1 MAVIGVDGGNTK
13 TDLVVATADGEPLAW
28 VRGPGSNSHGPGGA
42 AGCVEVIAALVERAA
57 PELPIEHGA
66 FFLCGADVP
75 QDHAELRAELE
86 ARAWVRELELDND
99 TFALLHAGTDR
110 PDAVAVVCGAGI
122 NRVGRRA
129 DGRIARYP
137 ALGWETGDWGGGEG
151 LGREALFHAVRAE
164 DGRGEPTVLV
174 DVLRGHFGLPSATA
188 VGEAVH
194 YRRLAGERLGELV
207 PAIVGAAHDGDAVAL
222 RLVERLAD
230 EIALLVRR
238 TMRDLELDEAD
249 AVLGGGVLAGE
260 DVLYE
265 LVVARL
271 PDGARPTRPML
282 PPVAGAV
289 LAALEAGAAGRF
301 RTAFAGWSP
310 E

>member
-1 MAVIGVDGGNTK
+1 
-13 TDLVVATADGEPLAW
+13 EPLAW

-151 LGREALFHAVRAE
+151 LGRAARRARAC
-164 DGRGEPTVLV
+164 DRRRGARRRRRRAAARRAARGRDRAARAADDARPRARRSGCGARRGRARRRGRP
-174 DVLRGHFGLPSATA
+174 LRA
-188 VGEAVH
+188 
-194 YRRLAGERLGELV
+194 R
-207 PAIVGAAHDGDAVAL
+207 
-222 RLVERLAD
+222 
-230 EIALLVRR
+230 RR
-238 TMRDLELDEAD
+238 TAARRRPADPAD
-249 AVLGGGVLAGE
+249 APACCRGRPRRARRRPRGGARR
-260 DVLYE
+260 
-265 LVVARL
+265 AAAAAPRL
-271 PDGARPTRPML
+271 PRRP
-282 PPVAGAV
+282 
-289 LAALEAGAAGRF
+289 
-301 RTAFAGWSP
+301 
-310 E
+310 